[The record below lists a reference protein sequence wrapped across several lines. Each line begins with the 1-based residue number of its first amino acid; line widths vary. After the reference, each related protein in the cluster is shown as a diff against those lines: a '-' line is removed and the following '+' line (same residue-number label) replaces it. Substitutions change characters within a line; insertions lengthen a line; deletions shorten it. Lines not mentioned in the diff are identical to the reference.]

1 MKKDI
6 QEQSGLPYIE
16 KQNPWSSHSIIY
28 NWLYEFQPGTRILD
42 IGTATGMLGKRCVG
56 SGLYL
61 KGLEPIQEWV
71 EEAKSYYDE
80 ILWSSMEDAPEEFL
94 EKQDVVIC
102 ADVLE
107 HISDPEK
114 VLKHLVSLQKP
125 ETQFLISVPNV
136 ANIWIRV
143 NLLFGKFNYSKYG
156 ILDWTHLRFFTKL
169 TFLEM
174 LCSSGLKPIELKYT
188 PVPLCR
194 VNSFFQT
201 NLLGRFIHRVLA
213 AITFFLPGLFAYQ
226 FVARS
231 EIMHQE
237 QEL

>member
-6 QEQSGLPYIE
+6 QEQSNLPYIE
-16 KQNPWSSHSIIY
+16 KKEPWSSHSIIQ
-28 NWLYEFQPGTRILD
+28 NWLSSFKSGTRVLD
-42 IGTATGMLGKRCVG
+42 IGSATGMLGKRCVG
-56 SGLYL
+56 SGFYL
-61 KGLEPIQEWV
+61 KGIEPVQEWA
-71 EEAKSYYDE
+71 EEAKPYYNE
-80 ILWSSMEDAPEEFL
+80 ILWSSLEQAPEEFL
-94 EKQDVVIC
+94 AKQDVVIF

-107 HISDPEK
+107 HMSNPEK
-114 VLKHLVSLQKP
+114 ILKHLVSLQKP
-125 ETQFLISVPNV
+125 ETQFLVSVPNV
-136 ANIWIRV
+136 ANIWIRG

-156 ILDWTHLRFFTKL
+156 ILDRTHLRFFTKL

-174 LCSSGLKPIELKYT
+174 LRLSGLKPIELKYT